1 MFLTTRVL
9 LLCFVFPQL
18 EIENCTIFFWHNR
31 YISDCNQI
39 EKVWRWQLC
48 YHWSESNPFAFHAFV
63 YFIMLK
69 VFHSLEFY
77 EISCIM
83 QTFVSKELNHSGIP
97 QPTPKSIWR
106 VLLIGL
112 LVFSCSSDFHAGKFP
127 VELLVAFLDK
137 SRSVKRRAPANFR
150 CEGHP
155 AKVLNSEFYLCPL
168 SKPHL
173 QNFKLFDWFTR
184 FSYTHIGMILPK
196 VADLSNQK

>member
-1 MFLTTRVL
+1 MLCL
-9 LLCFVFPQL
+9 LFPQL
-18 EIENCTIFFWHNR
+18 EIENCIIFFWHNR
-31 YISDCNQI
+31 YISDC
-39 EKVWRWQLC
+39 
-48 YHWSESNPFAFHAFV
+48 PFAFQAFV

-83 QTFVSKELNHSGIP
+83 QTFISKELNHSGVP

-112 LVFSCSSDFHAGKFP
+112 HVFSCSCDFHAGKFP

-155 AKVLNSEFYLCPL
+155 AKVLNSKFYLCPL

-173 QNFKLFDWFTR
+173 QNCLIDSQDFH
-184 FSYTHIGMILPK
+184 THIL
-196 VADLSNQK
+196 AWYCTR